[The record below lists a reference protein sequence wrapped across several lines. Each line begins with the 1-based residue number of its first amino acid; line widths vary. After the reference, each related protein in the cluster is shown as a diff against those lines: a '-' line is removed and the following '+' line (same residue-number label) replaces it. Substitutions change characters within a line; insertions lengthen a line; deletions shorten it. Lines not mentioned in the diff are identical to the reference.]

1 MKRGGWFLALLAGLI
16 LVGGAGYAG
25 FRGTTPPTAAPVQT
39 PTTVKVERG
48 DVQQTVT
55 APGKLIGMREVD
67 LNFGANGVL
76 ARLNVRPGDTVTTGQ
91 LLAALDTTDLQLQV
105 AQAEQSLLIQQ
116 AAYSSTIQA
125 DPAAVNSARAAL
137 ASANT
142 AYQAAQHNLGL
153 KDDQIRLDCAGLED
167 AENYML
173 AARDAY
179 NAVANDW
186 KASRYPIKKER
197 ELIYKSAINAYELA
211 VARCNL
217 ATSKPNEGELR
228 STAAQVA
235 QAKENLEK
243 LLSPRSETVLRAQA
257 ELEQA
262 RLTLE
267 QKRAQ
272 LAQAAII
279 APFDGTVLAVKART
293 GESVAANASVIV
305 LSDTDA
311 VEAETS
317 VVEEDWPLVQTGQA
331 VELFFDAS
339 PAQAVTGRV
348 SRRVPQRIA
357 GDRPLYPIYISLDT
371 VPENIVPGM
380 TVDASIVIDQR
391 SAVLRL
397 PRALVRARSDNTATV
412 KVWTG
417 DRAVERTIKVGLRG
431 DLYVEIIEGLSEG
444 EQVVGE

>member
-1 MKRGGWFLALLAGLI
+1 MKRGGLFALIVLGVL

-25 FRGTTPPTAAPVQT
+25 FRSTTPQVEAAVPA
-39 PTTVKVERG
+39 PATVTVERG

-55 APGKLIGMREVD
+55 APGKLIGVREIA
-67 LNFGANGVL
+67 LSFGTGGAL
-76 ARLNVRPGDTVTTGQ
+76 TRLDVRPGDTVTKGQ
-91 LLAALDTTDLQLQV
+91 ILAALDTTDLQLQV
-105 AQAEQSLLIQQ
+105 AQAEQAYLIQQ
-116 AAYSSTIQA
+116 AAYSSTVQA
-125 DPAAVNSARAAL
+125 DPAAINSARAAL

-142 AYQAAQHNLGL
+142 AYQAARQNLSL
-153 KDDQIRLDCAGLED
+153 KDDQMRVDCAGLED
-167 AENYML
+167 AKNFML

-186 KASRYPIKKER
+186 KAKAYPIKQEL
-197 ELIYKSAINAYELA
+197 ELIYKNATNAYELA

-217 ATSKPNEGELR
+217 ATSKLNEGELR
-228 STAAQVA
+228 AAAAQVA

-243 LLSPRSETVLRAQA
+243 LLSPRAETVLRASA

-272 LAQAAII
+272 LAQAVII
-279 APFDGTVLAVKART
+279 APFTGTVLEVKART
-293 GESVAANASVIV
+293 GESVAAHASVIV
-305 LSDTDA
+305 LSDTSA

-317 VVEEDWPLVQTGQA
+317 VVEEDWPLVQTGQT
-331 VELFFDAS
+331 VELFFDAN
-339 PAQAVTGRV
+339 PAEAVTGRV
-348 SRRVPQRIA
+348 SRRVPQRLS
-357 GDRPLYPIYISLDT
+357 GDRPLYPIYIALDT
-371 VPENIVPGM
+371 VPANIVPGM

-391 SAVLRL
+391 SGVLRL
-397 PRALVRARSDNTATV
+397 PRALVRTRSDNSALV

-417 DRAVERTIKVGLRG
+417 EQIVERTITVGLRG
-431 DLYVEIIEGLSEG
+431 DLYVEIIDGLSEG

>member
-1 MKRGGWFLALLAGLI
+1 MKRGGLFALIVLGLL

-25 FRGTTPPTAAPVQT
+25 FRSTAPQAEAAVPAPA
-39 PTTVKVERG
+39 TVTVGRG

-55 APGKLIGMREVD
+55 APGKLIGTRESA
-67 LNFGANGVL
+67 LSFGTGGAL
-76 ARLNVRPGDTVTTGQ
+76 DQINVRPGEVVSRGQ
-91 LLAALDTTDLQLQV
+91 VLATLDTADLQLQV
-105 AQAEQSLLIQQ
+105 AQAEQSYLIQQ
-116 AAYSSTIQA
+116 AAYSATVQA
-125 DPAAVNSARAAL
+125 DPAAINSARAAL

-142 AYQAAQHNLGL
+142 AYQAAQQNLSL
-153 KDDQIRLDCAGLED
+153 KDDQIRVDCAGLED
-167 AENYML
+167 AEDAML

-197 ELIYKSAINAYELA
+197 ELIYKNTTNAYELA

-217 ATSKPNEGELR
+217 ATSKLNEGDLR

-235 QAKENLEK
+235 QAKEDLEK
-243 LLSPRSETVLRAQA
+243 LLSPRSETVLRASA

-272 LAQAAII
+272 LAQAVII
-279 APFDGTVLAVKART
+279 APFDGTVLEVKART

-305 LSDTDA
+305 LSDTSA

-339 PAQAVTGRV
+339 PAAAVTGRV
-348 SRRVPQRIA
+348 SRRVPQRLS
-357 GDRPLYPIYISLDT
+357 GDRPLYPIYIALDSL
-371 VPENIVPGM
+371 PASIVPGM

-391 SAVLRL
+391 SDVLRL
-397 PRALVRARSDNTATV
+397 PRALVRTRSDNSALV

-417 DRAVERTIKVGLRG
+417 QQIVERAITVGLRG
-431 DLYVEIIEGLSEG
+431 DLYVEIIDGLSEG

>member
-1 MKRGGWFLALLAGLI
+1 MKRGGLFLALLVGLLFI
-16 LVGGAGYAG
+16 GGAGYAG
-25 FRGTTPPTAAPVQT
+25 FRSTAPSTAAPVQT
-39 PTTVKVERG
+39 PPTVKVERG

-55 APGKLIGMREVD
+55 APGKLIGTREID
-67 LNFGANGVL
+67 LSFGTGGAVT
-76 ARLNVRPGDTVTTGQ
+76 RLDVRPGDTVTQGQ
-91 LLAALDTTDLQLQV
+91 ILAALDTADLQLQV
-105 AQAEQSLLIQQ
+105 AQAEQSYLIQQ
-116 AAYSSTIQA
+116 AAYSSTVQA

-142 AYQAAQHNLGL
+142 AYQAAQQNLGL
-153 KDDQIRLDCAGLED
+153 KDDQIRVDCAGLED
-167 AENYML
+167 AKNSML

-186 KASRYPIKKER
+186 KAKAYPIKQER
-197 ELIYKSAINAYELA
+197 ELIYKNATNAYELA

-217 ATSKPNEGELR
+217 ATSRLNEGELR
-228 STAAQVA
+228 SAAAQVA

-243 LLSPRSETVLRAQA
+243 LLSPRSDTVLRAQA

-272 LAQAAII
+272 LAQAVIT
-279 APFDGTVLAVKART
+279 APFDGTVLEVKARA
-293 GESVAANASVIV
+293 GESVAAHAGVIV
-305 LSDTDA
+305 LSDTSA

-317 VVEEDWPLVQTGQA
+317 VVEEDWPLIQTGQTA
-331 VELFFDAS
+331 ELFFDAS
-339 PAQAVTGRV
+339 SAEAITGRV

-357 GDRPLYPIYISLDT
+357 GDRPLYPIYIALDT

-431 DLYVEIIEGLSEG
+431 DLYVEIIDGLSEG
-444 EQVVGE
+444 ELVVGE